1 MSIIKLM
8 FNNIIDSLIYN
19 FFFYKYK
26 NTFKLKGNYQNSNK
40 LNCLIELQFHNF
52 FLIIIYLFFAQQI
65 AKKYNIFF
73 FYYSRKDKILNLHLF
88 KFLFYNIFKTIKK
101 KLNSNIIN
109 FYEKPKSHSIE
120 IALKIFKRLKKKN
133 DVNKISYKG
142 LIIGKY
148 IYQSYCRELLEKTI
162 DIKDKR
168 LIKFISEAI
177 TVVDTVKKFTEEKK
191 IKKLFIS
198 HTIFIRYGIIS
209 KIVSNQN
216 GDVCILYPVSKNG
229 YLKDLTL
236 LKTSKELIQQEKY
249 WIFKKNFSKLKNKKY
264 LLQKSKIDL
273 EQRIYK
279 NQKSLKLMTKNTPYD
294 NKKILDLKNTE
305 KKIKV
310 IILPSCFFD
319 AVGFFRYSLFPD
331 SYSWVTHLLEIA
343 KKTNHD
349 WYIKSHPDGMI
360 ENERVIKELKKK
372 YPFLNI
378 LQSDTSNLTFKKNNF
393 TTMFTYQGSA
403 CHEFEFMDIP
413 SVITSDNVQ
422 VNYSFGKVTKTIKK
436 FNNLIRNPNQ
446 IKSIKNKNKVYEFNY
461 MFSFDKSPDL
471 IKVNFFNKKISKVI
485 EKYHITQTINQGVS
499 KKFTYKL
506 KKISVFMKNLNQKNV
521 NSIYNLAKKI

>member
-1 MSIIKLM
+1 MLIVKTI
-8 FNNIIDSLIYN
+8 FNKIVDPLIYN

-26 NTFKLKGNYQNSNK
+26 NIFEFKNNYKNSKK

-52 FLIIIYLFFAQQI
+52 FLIVIYLFFAQHM

-73 FYYSRKDKILNLHLF
+73 FYYSKKDKILNLNLF
-88 KFLFYNIFKTIKK
+88 NLIFYNIFKIIKK
-101 KLNSNIIN
+101 NFNSNIIN
-109 FYEKPKSHSIE
+109 FYEKPNSHSIE

-168 LIKFISEAI
+168 LLKFISDAI
-177 TVVDTVKKFTEEKK
+177 TVVDKVKKFSKEKK

-209 KIVSNQN
+209 KIISNQK
-216 GDVCILYPVSKNG
+216 GDVYILYPVNKNG

-236 LKTSKELIQQEKY
+236 LRTSKELIQQEKY
-249 WIFKKNFSKLKNKKY
+249 WEFKKNFSKLKNKKY

-294 NKKILDLKNTE
+294 SKKILKLKNTE

-331 SYSWVTHLLEIA
+331 TYSWVTHLLDVA

-360 ENERVIKELKKK
+360 ENERVINDLKKK

-378 LQSDTSNLTFKKNNF
+378 LKSDTSNLTFKKNNF

-403 CHEFEFMDIP
+403 CHEFGFMDIP
-413 SVITSDNVQ
+413 SVIVSDNVQ
-422 VNYSFGKVTKTIKK
+422 VNYSFGKVTKTLKK
-436 FNNLIRNPNQ
+436 FDSLIRNPNQ
-446 IKSIKNKNKVYEFNY
+446 IKSNKNKSSIYEFNY

-471 IKVNFFNKKISKVI
+471 VKVNFLNNQISKII
-485 EKYHITQTINQGVS
+485 EKYHITHSTNKEHS
-499 KKFTYKL
+499 KKFTYNFKKL
-506 KKISVFMKNLNQKNV
+506 SVFMKNLNQKNI
-521 NSIYNLAKKI
+521 NSIYNLAKKT